1 MKIFDTHA
9 HYSDGIYDE
18 DRKELFRKM
27 YSEGVTDITLIS
39 ADIESLKKEKSIV
52 VDYADKTG
60 IPKFYFTV
68 GDHPDE
74 IPKYSPDSEEGFAH
88 IDELNKLCKVKNH
101 IEAVAIGEIGLD
113 YYGDHKTEGD
123 YKNQKE
129 WFIAEIELAKKLNLP
144 LVIHSRD
151 ACKDTLDMIREYA
164 KGMAGIL
171 HCFSY
176 EKEIAIEYIKL
187 GFYIGVGGVV
197 TFKNGKKLKEVV
209 SAIPIERIVTET
221 DAPWLTPTPY
231 RGKRNESTYIK
242 YVISEIANIKSIDE
256 SAAASTLYQNAIDVY
271 NLH

>member
-1 MKIFDTHA
+1 MIIVNLDVMMAKRKISSNELA
-9 HYSDGIYDE
+9 EKIGITPAN
-18 DRKELFRKM
+18 L
-27 YSEGVTDITLIS
+27 SV
-39 ADIESLKKEKSIV
+39 LKTNKGKAIRFS
-52 VDYADKTG
+52 T
-60 IPKFYFTV
+60 
-68 GDHPDE
+68 
-74 IPKYSPDSEEGFAH
+74 
-88 IDELNKLCKVKNH
+88 LNKLCKVKNH

-151 ACKDTLDMIREYA
+151 ACKDTLDMMREYA
-164 KGMAGIL
+164 KGMTGIL